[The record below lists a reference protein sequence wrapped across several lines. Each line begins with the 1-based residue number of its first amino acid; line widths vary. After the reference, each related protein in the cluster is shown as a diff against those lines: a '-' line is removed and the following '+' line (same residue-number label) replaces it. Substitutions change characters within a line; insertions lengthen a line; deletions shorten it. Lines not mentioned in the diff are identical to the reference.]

1 MSFINALLR
10 LLFDALLFPFRD
22 LPPMVGITV
31 VSLLTAVGLLIVFKH
46 TSNQKALEDVKRHIH
61 AGLFEIRLFNDDFRA
76 IMRAQRDILRHNL
89 TYMRYSLAPMVWTLP
104 PLILILAQ
112 LQFHYG
118 YEGLE
123 VGQDVLLKVQL
134 EEGAY
139 SEGVK
144 PAFDVDLPDGL
155 SLREPAVWIPTLG
168 EMAWRLTAEAPG
180 DYEID
185 IRNETASATKTV
197 RVMDNVVRRSPNRVR
212 GFINE
217 LIYPAEPAL
226 PRDGPIESITVTYP
240 EAEVSV
246 GVFGLEMHWMIIYFV
261 LSMVFAFALRG
272 PFGVTI

>member
-10 LLFDALLFPFRD
+10 PLFDALLYPFRD
-22 LPPMVGITV
+22 LPPMVGVTV
-31 VSLLTAVGLLIVFKH
+31 FSLLTAIGLLIIFKH

-76 IMRAQRDILRHNL
+76 IMRAQGDILRHNL

-104 PLILILAQ
+104 PLILIIAQ

-123 VGQDVLLKVQL
+123 IGKDVLLKVQL

-144 PAFDVDLPDGL
+144 PALEVDLPDGL
-155 SLREPAVWIPTLG
+155 TLREPAVWIPTLR
-168 EMAWRLTAEAPG
+168 EMAWRLTAEASG
-180 DYEID
+180 DYELE
-185 IRNETASATKTV
+185 IRNGTASATKTV
-197 RVMDNVVRRSPNRVR
+197 RVMDNVVRRSPFRVR
-212 GFINE
+212 GFFNE
-217 LIYPAEPAL
+217 LLYPAEPAL

-240 EAEVSV
+240 EADVSL
-246 GVFGLEMHWMIIYFV
+246 GVFGLEIHWMIIYFV

>member
-10 LLFDALLFPFRD
+10 LLFDALLLPFRD

>member
-10 LLFDALLFPFRD
+10 PLFDALLYPFRD

-134 EEGAY
+134 QEGAY